1 MSNKAAMHKVPTY
14 QELIDEIIHPTD
26 KIALPDRMATQLR
39 GTQQLSRFDDSEAS
53 LDLAG
58 EQDKIQKERATEA
71 ALHNLGTS
79 QTASVARAQAQSNRS
94 AASSRTLSWHTNT
107 PVSQTQ
113 HPPQAATPQGYG
125 ASTASMHSIYTPPGG
140 TPMASTGVF
149 SHPTPFQQ
157 ASSSSS
163 TNQPALWQ
171 TGVYEEMIRA
181 AEERQTLITQIQ
193 EDMTS
198 RQALNRQQVNASLNN
213 PTSRVDEFMPSAPA
227 SQEPRNVE
235 RPDVP
240 MFIPPEAP
248 SRRTRTRSGNRGGDP
263 TQVMP
268 PRNLAVAK
276 AKSAPNVPMV
286 QDIKKTP
293 KPKSTELQKTGNPTP
308 VPAPTTKARSRS
320 KELIAG
326 PVNSIT
332 EGGVLRGR
340 SRNRGRQTASSSA
353 AAAAAISSSERSV
366 VPVGAS
372 SKGISISSSASTS
385 KSVPYIGPRTNS
397 SVASASSVER
407 PDVPVGVKKSRAP
420 SSASSSKSTPYVGPA
435 ASSSAAAAAP
445 ADKPDVPV
453 GDTPGAQ
460 PTPAGASQR
469 RIWAELLKASKNG
482 VLTGTHLA
490 NYQRLV
496 RGIENMGPGFKKSS
510 FDWDELR
517 LMYKLHVYK
526 KPVPPP

>member
-1 MSNKAAMHKVPTY
+1 
-14 QELIDEIIHPTD
+14 
-26 KIALPDRMATQLR
+26 MATQLR
-39 GTQQLSRFDDSEAS
+39 GLQQLSRFDDSEAS

-58 EQDKIQKERATEA
+58 EQDKIQKERAREA
-71 ALHNLGTS
+71 TLHNLGPLD
-79 QTASVARAQAQSNRS
+79 TASVARSQSQ
-94 AASSRTLSWHTNT
+94 SSWNTNT
-107 PVSQTQ
+107 PVSQT
-113 HPPQAATPQGYG
+113 HYPPQAATPQGYG

-149 SHPTPFQQ
+149 QHPTPFQQ
-157 ASSSSS
+157 VPPSTGASS
-163 TNQPALWQ
+163 TNNPSLWQ

-193 EDMTS
+193 GDTS
-198 RQALNRQQVNASLNN
+198 ARQALNRQQVNASLNN
-213 PTSRVDEFMPSAPA
+213 PTSRVDELMPSAPA

-235 RPDVP
+235 RPEVP

-248 SRRTRTRSGNRGGDP
+248 SRRSRTRSSNRIGDP
-263 TQVMP
+263 TQVIP

-276 AKSAPNVPMV
+276 AKPGPNVPMV

-308 VPAPTTKARSRS
+308 VPAPRAASATKARSRS

-453 GDTPGAQ
+453 GDTPGKQ
-460 PTPAGASQR
+460 PTPQGASQA
-469 RIWAELLKASKNG
+469 RIWAELLKASNNG
-482 VLTGTHLA
+482 VLTGSHLA

-517 LMYKLHVYK
+517 LIYKLYVYK